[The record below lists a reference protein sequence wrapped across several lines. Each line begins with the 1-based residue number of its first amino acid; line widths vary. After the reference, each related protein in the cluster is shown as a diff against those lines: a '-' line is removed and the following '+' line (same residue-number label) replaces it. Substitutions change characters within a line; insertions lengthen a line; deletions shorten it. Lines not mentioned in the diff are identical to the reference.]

1 MRSAKIISAVRKRS
15 LNLGGHKT
23 SVSLENEFW
32 SALKEIA
39 AEKQTTLFE
48 LCSQIDQDRGGNLS
62 SALRLYVLAH
72 YVERSKQALVGKPIA
87 PKDL

>member
-1 MRSAKIISAVRKRS
+1 MRSSKMISPVKKRS

-39 AEKQTTLFE
+39 AEKQTTLFQ
-48 LCSQIDQDRGGNLS
+48 LCSQIDQDRGGSLS
-62 SALRLYVLAH
+62 SALRLYVLSH
-72 YVERSKQALVGKPIA
+72 YRDRSEIG
-87 PKDL
+87 

>member
-1 MRSAKIISAVRKRS
+1 MRSAKMISPVRKRS

-48 LCSQIDQDRGGNLS
+48 LCSQIDQNRGGNLS
-62 SALRLYVLAH
+62 SALRLYVLS
-72 YVERSKQALVGKPIA
+72 YYRDRFKIG
-87 PKDL
+87 

>member
-1 MRSAKIISAVRKRS
+1 MRSSKMISPVKKRS

-39 AEKQTTLFE
+39 ADKQTTLFQ
-48 LCSQIDQDRGGNLS
+48 LCSEIDHNRAGNLS
-62 SALRLYVLAH
+62 SALRLYVLS
-72 YVERSKQALVGKPIA
+72 YYRDRSEIG
-87 PKDL
+87 